1 MFSSSFSY
9 ISIPLLKHQAELVQ
23 SVLLSDPCT
32 RMQKQSLLIVPCFS
46 MSRMS
51 LPEIRC
57 RCTRFEIVEN
67 FGDLSDVGVRQQWS
81 RGLLER

>member
-9 ISIPLLKHQAELVQ
+9 IFIPLLKHQAELVH

-32 RMQKQSLLIVPCFS
+32 RMQNQSLLVVPCFF

-51 LPEIRC
+51 IPEIRC
-57 RCTRFEIVEN
+57 RCNRVEIVEN
-67 FGDLSDVGVRQQWS
+67 FGDFSDVSVRQQ
-81 RGLLER
+81 